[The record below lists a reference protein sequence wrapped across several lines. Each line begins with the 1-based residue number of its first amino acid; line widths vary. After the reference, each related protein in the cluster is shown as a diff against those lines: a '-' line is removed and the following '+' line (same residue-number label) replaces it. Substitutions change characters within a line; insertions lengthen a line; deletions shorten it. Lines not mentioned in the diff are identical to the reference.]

1 MLDIV
6 LEAELRQDAG
16 KGASRRLRRLENK
29 VLGIVY
35 GGGKEPVSVQLP
47 QNKVFKALENE
58 AIFSSVFSLK
68 VNGKGEN
75 VILKAIQRHPFKPVI
90 MHMDFQRV
98 SQSDVLVKS
107 VPLHFVNEAEAK
119 GVKAGGIVTHNMT
132 QVEIRCQVKNLPE
145 FIEVDMGGVQL
156 DDVLHLSDIKLPKGV
171 SLTVDVKDGSHNLPV
186 VSIHAPKA
194 SAAEETA
201 ASSSE
206 EAAGEEGSN

>member
-58 AIFSSVFSLK
+58 AIFASMFSLK
-68 VNGKGEN
+68 VNGKNEN

-98 SQSDVLVKS
+98 SQSDVLVKY
-107 VPLHFVNEAEAK
+107 VPLHFINEAEAK
-119 GVKAGGIVTHNMT
+119 GVKAGGILTHNMT
-132 QVEIRCQVKNLPE
+132 QVEVRCQVKNLPE
-145 FIEVDMGGVQL
+145 YIEVDMAGVEL

-186 VSIHAPKA
+186 VSIHAPRA
-194 SAAEETA
+194 GAADAETVA
-201 ASSSE
+201 PSSE
-206 EAAGEEGSN
+206 DEESSN

>member
-1 MLDIV
+1 MFNFV

-58 AIFSSVFSLK
+58 AFFSSMFSLH
-68 VNGKGEN
+68 VNGKNEN
-75 VILKAIQRHPFKPVI
+75 VILKAIQRHPYKPVI

-98 SQSDVLVKS
+98 SQKDVLVKA

-119 GVKAGGIVTHNMT
+119 GIKAGGVISHNMT
-132 QVEIRCQVKNLPE
+132 QVEIRCQVKDLPE
-145 FIEVDMGGVQL
+145 FIEVDMSTVEL
-156 DDVLHLSDIKLPKGV
+156 DNVLHLSDIKLPKGV
-171 SLTVDVKDGSHNLPV
+171 TLTVDVKDGSHNLPV
-186 VSIHAPKA
+186 VSIHAPKVSA
-194 SAAEETA
+194 STEATEASTDEEN
-201 ASSSE
+201 
-206 EAAGEEGSN
+206 SN